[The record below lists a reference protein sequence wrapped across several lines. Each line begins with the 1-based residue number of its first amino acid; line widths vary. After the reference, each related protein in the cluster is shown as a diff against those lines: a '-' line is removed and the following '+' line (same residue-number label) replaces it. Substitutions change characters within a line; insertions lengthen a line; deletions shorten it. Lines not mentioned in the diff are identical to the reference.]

1 MQRVFARSLVFTLC
15 LAAAFFGAGK
25 IFGQGATATILGTVT
40 DSSGAAVAGAKV
52 QVRNVGTGLT
62 QTVDADAQGRYRVAD
77 LGVGEYEVQAAQ
89 AGFATLVHKGIT
101 LTVGSQSVVD
111 FSLTVGQ
118 QQQTVTVEGEVSQVE
133 TTNSTVGALVDQQ
146 QMRELPLNGR
156 NFEQLIQLAP
166 GVQTITSFSA
176 SGFQGRANEYSI
188 AGARPEGQAILLDD
202 ENLQNYWN
210 KGMGSITGSS
220 LGIEAI
226 GEFQTLTNT
235 FNAQFGGNGAV
246 INAVSKSGTNAFHGS
261 AYDFLRNSALDSRG
275 AFDPATIPAFRRNQ
289 FGGSVGGP
297 IKKDKMF
304 FFVNY
309 EGIQQLLGETKVAFV
324 PDATHRTPTTTNP
337 TAATYIADTMALYPL
352 PDPGTDNP
360 ATGIGKS
367 TQVASQTAHE
377 NYVLGRFDYSL
388 TEKDSLFA
396 RYISDKAGLFEPF
409 SGSNLPLWPEFD
421 SSHTQYSTVEERH
434 IVSPTLVNILRISF
448 SRPYDSAY
456 APGDPTVNGLDPLN
470 FFPGSGRQNGILT
483 ITGLQGLGNST
494 LMPFT
499 LVQNRYTEADDML
512 WTKGAHS
519 IRFGFSVS
527 RLQSNTYYPLRSG
540 SAWTFQSPAAF
551 LAGTALTVQGPPNNP
566 SLYPHR
572 DFREIEL
579 TPYIQDD
586 WKVTSRLT
594 LNFGLRWE
602 FVTNPVD
609 AHNQLYTIPNLITAT
624 GFTNVPNVFRNNPT
638 LGDFDPRIGF
648 AFDPFRDH
656 KTSIRGGFGMFH
668 NPYLP
673 PNYGG
678 DFWGNPPWQTLQQS
692 NPIYP
697 TPFVGSVNPPLPTAP
712 SGFDYNTNTTPYL
725 LQYNLNVQREIHPG
739 TVVSL
744 GYVGSHGVH
753 LLTQIE
759 QNPPQLDVINGV
771 DYLGSC
777 SGTFITGPVCPAG
790 TKITGNPRLNPNLS
804 VFTDFAP
811 IASSRYNSL
820 QATFNRRFARNVQ
833 AQVGY
838 TYSRCVD
845 DGSFWASYNTNTAA
859 TVENPYNMGID
870 KGVCSYD
877 ITHTLR
883 ASMLVAL
890 PFHGNRFVE
899 GWQITGIVTANTGL
913 PFNISDGIDQ
923 VGYTSSGTPRPNY
936 VSGCQVQV
944 GQVNEWFNPACFAL
958 QTPGTFGTTGR
969 DTGRGPDFGTTDI
982 AVLKD
987 TKLTESLR
995 AQFRAEF
1002 FNIGNH
1008 QNLGLPAAA
1017 VFTTSGV
1024 NASAGTITNIV
1035 GTARQIQFALKLV
1048 F

>member
-1 MQRVFARSLVFTLC
+1 MLKVLRPSVVFSLSFALVF
-15 LAAAFFGAGK
+15 AFFGTGHLFA
-25 IFGQGATATILGTVT
+25 QGTTATILGTIT
-40 DSSGAAVAGAKV
+40 DTSGAAVAGAAV
-52 QVRNVGTGLT
+52 QVRNVGTGST
-62 QTVDADAQGRYRVAD
+62 QSVMSDAQGRYRVAD
-77 LGVGEYEVQAAQ
+77 LGVGEYEVQAGQ
-89 AGFATLVHKGIT
+89 TGFSTLVHKGIT

-166 GVQTITSFSA
+166 GVQTITAFSQ

-202 ENLQNYWN
+202 ENLQTYWN

-246 INAVSKSGTNAFHGS
+246 INAVSKSGTNTFHGS
-261 AYDFLRNSALDSRG
+261 AYDFLRNSDLDARG

-297 IKKDKMF
+297 IKKDKAF

-324 PDATHRTPTTTNP
+324 PDANHRTPTATNP
-337 TAATYIADTMALYPL
+337 AVATYIADTMALYPL
-352 PDPGTDNP
+352 PDPGTVNG

-367 TQVASQTAHE
+367 TQVSNQTAHE
-377 NYVLGRFDYSL
+377 NYVLGRFDYAFS
-388 TEKDSLFA
+388 EKDSMFA
-396 RYISDKAGLFEPF
+396 RYITDKAGLFEPF

-421 SSHTQYSTVEERH
+421 TSHNQYMTVEERR
-434 IVSPTLVNILRISF
+434 ILSPTLVNIVRLSF

-456 APGDPTVNGLDPLN
+456 APGSPTVNGLAPLQ
-470 FFPGSGRQNGILT
+470 FFPGSGRQDGILT
-483 ITGLQGLGNST
+483 IAGLQGLGNNT

-512 WTKGAHS
+512 WTHGAHS
-519 IRFGFSVS
+519 VRFGFSVG
-527 RLQSNTYYPLRSG
+527 RLQTNTYYPLRSG
-540 SAWTFQSPAAF
+540 SAWTFQSLSAF

-572 DFREIEL
+572 DFREVEL

-586 WKVTSRLT
+586 WKITSRLT
-594 LNFGLRWE
+594 INFGLRWE

-609 AHNQLYTIPNLITAT
+609 AHNQLYTVPNIATAT

-638 LGDFDPRIGF
+638 WGDFDPRIGF
-648 AFDPFRDH
+648 AFDPFKDH

-692 NPIYP
+692 NPVYP

-725 LQYNLNVQREIHPG
+725 LQYNLNVQREIVPG

-759 QNPPQLDVINGV
+759 QNPPALVVNNGV
-771 DYLGSC
+771 DYLGSLVN
-777 SGTFITGPVCPAG
+777 G
-790 TKITGNPRLNPNLS
+790 KIVGNPRLNPNLS

-811 IASSRYNSL
+811 ISSSRYNSL

-838 TYSRCVD
+838 TYSRCID
-845 DGSFWASYNTNTAA
+845 NGSFWASYNTNSAA
-859 TVENPYNMGID
+859 TVENPYNQAAD
-870 KGVCSYD
+870 KGVCNYD

-890 PFHGNRFVE
+890 PFHGNRFKE
-899 GWQITGIVTANTGL
+899 GWQVTGIVTANTGL
-913 PFNISDGIDQ
+913 SYNISDGIDQ

-944 GQVNEWFNPACFAL
+944 GHVNEWFNPACFAL
-958 QTPGTFGTTGR
+958 QAPGTFGNTGR

-982 AVLKD
+982 ALLKD
-987 TKLTESLR
+987 TKITESVR

-1024 NASAGTITNIV
+1024 NPSAGTITNIV

>member
-1 MQRVFARSLVFTLC
+1 LVFVFLG
-15 LAAAFFGAGK
+15 AANLFA
-25 IFGQGATATILGTVT
+25 QGTTATILGTVT
-40 DSSGAAVAGAKV
+40 DTSGAAVAGAAV

-62 QTVDADAQGRYRVAD
+62 QSVTSDAQGRYRVAD
-77 LGVGEYEVQAAQ
+77 LGVGEYEVQAGQ
-89 AGFATLVHKGIT
+89 TGFSTLVHKGIT

-111 FSLTVGQ
+111 FSLMVGQ

-133 TTNSTVGALVDQQ
+133 TNNSTVGALVDQQ

-202 ENLQNYWN
+202 ENLQSYWN

-246 INAVSKSGTNAFHGS
+246 INAVSKSGTNSFHGS
-261 AYDFLRNSALDSRG
+261 AYDFLRNSDLDARG
-275 AFDPATIPAFRRNQ
+275 AFDPHTIPAFRRNQ

-297 IKKDKMF
+297 IKKDKAF

-324 PDATHRTPTTTNP
+324 PDATHRTPTTTNAL
-337 TAATYIADTMALYPL
+337 AATYIADTMALYPL

-367 TQVASQTAHE
+367 TQVANQTAHE
-377 NYVLGRFDYSL
+377 NYVLGRFDYTL

-421 SSHTQYSTVEERH
+421 ASHTQYSTLEERH
-434 IVSPTLVNILRISF
+434 IVSPTIVNIFRLSY

-519 IRFGFSVS
+519 LRFGFSVS

-551 LAGTALTVQGPPNNP
+551 LAGTALTVQGPPDVP
-566 SLYPHR
+566 GLYPNR
-572 DFREIEL
+572 DFREVEL

-594 LNFGLRWE
+594 INFGLRWE

-609 AHNQLYTIPNLITAT
+609 VHNQLYTITDIATAT
-624 GFTNVPNVFRNNPT
+624 GFTSVPNVFRNNPAWAN
-638 LGDFDPRIGF
+638 FDPRLGF
-648 AFDPFRDH
+648 AFDPFKDH

-678 DFWGNPPWQTLQQS
+678 NFWEAKPWETLQQS

-697 TPFVGSVNPPLPTAP
+697 TPFVGTVNASLPTGP
-712 SGFDYNTNTTPYL
+712 SGFDYNTDTTPYL
-725 LQYNLNVQREIHPG
+725 LQYNLNVQREIVRG
-739 TVVSL
+739 TILSV

-753 LLTQIE
+753 QLTQIE
-759 QNPPQLDVINGV
+759 QNPPALVVNNGV
-771 DYLGSC
+771 DYLGSLVN
-777 SGTFITGPVCPAG
+777 G
-790 TKITGNPRLNPNLS
+790 KITGNPRLNPNLS

-811 IASSRYNSL
+811 IAATRYNSL
-820 QATFNRRFARNVQ
+820 QTTLNRRFARNVQ
-833 AQVGY
+833 AQVAY

-859 TVENPYNMGID
+859 TVENPYNMAAD

-877 ITHTLR
+877 VTHTLR

-913 PFNISDGIDQ
+913 PFNISDGIDE

-944 GQVNEWFNPACFAL
+944 GYVNEWFNPACFAL
-958 QTPGTFGTTGR
+958 QTPGTFGNTGR

-982 AVLKD
+982 ALLKD
-987 TKLTESLR
+987 TKITETLR
-995 AQFRAEF
+995 TQFRAEF

-1008 QNLGLPAAA
+1008 QNLGLPGAA

-1024 NASAGTITNIV
+1024 NSSAGVITNIV